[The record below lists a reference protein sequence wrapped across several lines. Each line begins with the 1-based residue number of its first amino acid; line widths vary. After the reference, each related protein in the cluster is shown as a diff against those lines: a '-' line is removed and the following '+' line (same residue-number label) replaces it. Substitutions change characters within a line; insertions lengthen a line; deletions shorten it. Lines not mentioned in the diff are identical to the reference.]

1 MPFLFSKVN
10 IPVSEEQ
17 ERKLKTLLGRAI
29 GLVPG
34 KSEESLLL
42 VLEDD
47 CHLYLRGDGTT
58 PAAYL
63 SAAVFHNESHA
74 GYAEFTAAA
83 TEAYREVLGIDPEH
97 VFLRFE
103 DISAW
108 GVAGQYLDR
117 RMFP

>member
-1 MPFLFSKVN
+1 MPFLISKVN
-10 IPVSEEQ
+10 IPVTGQQEQ
-17 ERKLKTLLGRAI
+17 RLKTLLGRAI
-29 GLVPG
+29 SLIPG

-42 VLEDD
+42 ILEDD
-47 CHLYLRGDGTT
+47 CPVYLRGDGAA

-63 SAAVFHNESHA
+63 SAAVFHNEGHA

-83 TEAYREVLGIDPEH
+83 TEAYRDVLGIEPDH

-108 GVAGQYLDR
+108 GTAGQYLDR